1 MVKIYIYNEMKKQ
14 NIPEEIF
21 SLITEEEIIMFQELQ
36 IKIKELNNKT
46 NLTRL
51 INGDDY
57 WVSQVFDSIWPF
69 KTFPNIN
76 FDNKKF
82 LDIGSGCGFP
92 GLAYAITHPTSEIY
106 LVDSSK
112 KKTDALK
119 VLIKEFANIDISRAV
134 THNKGIMNGIIAL
147 AIATGQDTRALES
160 AIHSYASL
168 TGRYIPLTNWK
179 KDSAGNLS
187 GQIKL
192 PVPVGVV
199 GGISSVHPSAKI
211 CLNILGIKSA
221 SGLGEI
227 MASVGLAQ
235 NFAAIYA
242 LASEGIQTGHMTLHS
257 RNLATSA
264 GASGDL
270 VDKIANIMID
280 EKNVNFQRAKE
291 LLNQLD
297 NS

>member
-1 MVKIYIYNEMKKQ
+1 MVKIYIYNEMKKL

-69 KTFPNIN
+69 KTFLNFN

-92 GLAYAITHPTSEIY
+92 GLAYAIIHPTSEIY

-119 VLIKEFANIDISRAV
+119 VLIKDINFKNNIHVINDRIE
-134 THNKGIMNGIIAL
+134 NL
-147 AIATGQDTRALES
+147 AHQSLMRNSFHIATARALSNPSTVSE
-160 AIHSYASL
+160 
-168 TGRYIPLTNWK
+168 YILPMLK
-179 KDSAGNLS
+179 KE
-187 GQIKL
+187 
-192 PVPVGVV
+192 
-199 GGISSVHPSAKI
+199 
-211 CLNILGIKSA
+211 
-221 SGLGEI
+221 GLGVLFCGKWTDEESKNLDKTLEI
-227 MASVGLAQ
+227 LEGKFKEKRKILLPKSKGTRNIILIQPKNFCPEIYPRKVG
-235 NFAAIYA
+235 
-242 LASEGIQTGHMTLHS
+242 
-257 RNLATSA
+257 
-264 GASGDL
+264 
-270 VDKIANIMID
+270 KP
-280 EKNVNFQRAKE
+280 EKNP
-291 LLNQLD
+291 L
-297 NS
+297 

>member
-1 MVKIYIYNEMKKQ
+1 MKKQ

-69 KTFPNIN
+69 KIFQNIN

-106 LVDSSK
+106 LIDSSK

-119 VLIKEFANIDISRAV
+119 KLIKEINFKNNIHVINTRIENLAHQSSMRNSFDIATARAV
-134 THNKGIMNGIIAL
+134 SNPSTVSEYTIPMLKKEGLGFLYCGKWTDEESKNLDKTLEILEGKFKEKKNIFLPKNKGIRNIIL
-147 AIATGQDTRALES
+147 IQPKNFCPEIYPR
-160 AIHSYASL
+160 
-168 TGRYIPLTNWK
+168 K
-179 KDSAGNLS
+179 
-187 GQIKL
+187 
-192 PVPVGVV
+192 VGK
-199 GGISSVHPSAKI
+199 P
-211 CLNILGIKSA
+211 
-221 SGLGEI
+221 
-227 MASVGLAQ
+227 
-235 NFAAIYA
+235 
-242 LASEGIQTGHMTLHS
+242 
-257 RNLATSA
+257 
-264 GASGDL
+264 
-270 VDKIANIMID
+270 
-280 EKNVNFQRAKE
+280 EKNP
-291 LLNQLD
+291 L
-297 NS
+297 